1 MQDPM
6 FLQRVEQHQDPG
18 PRGDVI
24 RGIQEA
30 GLPVP
35 QIMHLFAFRP
45 DRGKHLARFTQEVMR
60 GPSELSPGHREL
72 IAAFVSDR
80 NGCPF

>member
-1 MQDPM
+1 MQRPM
-6 FLQRVEQHQDPG
+6 FLQEIEQHHDPG

-24 RGIQEA
+24 RSIREA
-30 GLPVP
+30 GQPVP

-45 DRGKHLARFTQEVMR
+45 DRGEHLARFSQEVMR
-60 GPSELSPGHREL
+60 GPSELSPGQREL